1 MADNSNKVWH
11 PIQVRYSV
19 IFMWVNALKQ
29 FNPWYKDINIDET
42 MEMKNNLER
51 IPAKELIYRATI
63 VDQDSDIHIDHLVC
77 QPLSNQDMIQSKTS
91 AASENVPEENPYLYS
106 MSFLTK
112 PNHF

>member
-1 MADNSNKVWH
+1 M
-11 PIQVRYSV
+11 
-19 IFMWVNALKQ
+19 FMWVNALKQ
-29 FNPWYKDINIDET
+29 FNPRYKDINIDET

-51 IPAKELIYRATI
+51 IPAKELISQAKI
-63 VDQDSDIHIDHLVC
+63 VDQDSDIQIDHLVC
-77 QPLSNQDMIQSKTS
+77 QPLSNHQDMIQSKTS